1 MPAYPVGN
9 GDLATTTIQSWT
21 YDTTNCHLGLIC
33 SESYP
38 RISGTFPVNYTYS
51 FGQPT
56 AITAGSS
63 PVNLVTSAAYNP
75 AGGLASW
82 VSASSPSV
90 TTTITQDTSLLPR
103 PNKIEAK
110 RGTTVLFSTG
120 AYTYDSAGNIL
131 SQADGTYGGTYTY
144 DKGSRLLSATY
155 SGTPR
160 TFAYDGYGNLT
171 QNGAYTM
178 AMNASLN
185 NQVDSVTISGGSP
198 IATAYDPRG
207 NMTGAV
213 GEVIFFDALDR
224 VYRSKNDL
232 VGDYTFLHNG
242 AGERV
247 LKFSSKFT
255 VLRREMA
262 RYIAEANIIARGW
275 TLPLC
280 DGSNPSP
287 FTDVPCSDPD
297 ARHIKLAFQQS
308 ITAGCT
314 GSTFCPD
321 TAINRAQMAVFMVKG
336 YRGASFVPQSCPPA
350 VNPFTDFTCS
360 GPYAAYAPFIIQL
373 YNDHVTGGCG
383 LNTFCPGDPIGEWE
397 TLVWLAKGGPPNGSG
412 TIPFWPTYHPVP
424 RGSTYTLRDEG
435 NRVVTEIAGGPLGIE
450 HRLTHRRPGQRVS
463 RRPARRL
470 QRRRLELLGLRSP
483 RLDPRRL
490 ERLGDEDRGPPLLAL
505 RRRRH
510 GHPQPAPQ
518 LPEHGKKRRHP
529 PVLRPRT
536 DTAVQYRTVLEHGS
550 ATRHPGKPF
559 VLEPLHIRTQQSC
572 EAYRSRRTRGR
583 QSERPLESNGSI
595 LLVGIANLQELLSR
609 TTPAFTRRS
618 ERGSDE

>member
-9 GDLATTTIQSWT
+9 GNLAATTIQSWT

-56 AITAGSS
+56 AITAGTS

-75 AGGLASW
+75 AAGLASW
-82 VSASSPSV
+82 VSASSPTV

-321 TAINRAQMAVFMVKG
+321 TAITRAQMAVFMVKG

-435 NRVVTEIAGGPLGIE
+435 NRVVTEIAGGLSGSSTASLTVARDNVYLG
-450 HRLTHRRPGQRVS
+450 G
-463 RRPARRL
+463 
-470 QRRRLELLGLRSP
+470 LLVASSAGAWSYSAS
-483 RLDPRRL
+483 DH
-490 ERLGDEDRGPPLLAL
+490 LGSIRAVWNASG
-505 RRRRH
+505 R
-510 GHPQPAPQ
+510 
-518 LPEHGKKRRHP
+518 
-529 PVLRPRT
+529 RPRT
-536 DTAVQYRTVLEHGS
+536 TATGPTAKTPRPPSTSTS
-550 ATRHPGKPF
+550 A
-559 VLEPLHIRTQQSC
+559 
-572 EAYRSRRTRGR
+572 SRAWK
-583 QSERPLESNGSI
+583 E
-595 LLVGIANLQELLSR
+595 
-609 TTPAFTRRS
+609 TTPPTS
-618 ERGSDE
+618 TTTTHGHSSSISDGS

>member
-1 MPAYPVGN
+1 
-9 GDLATTTIQSWT
+9 
-21 YDTTNCHLGLIC
+21 
-33 SESYP
+33 
-38 RISGTFPVNYTYS
+38 
-51 FGQPT
+51 
-56 AITAGSS
+56 
-63 PVNLVTSAAYNP
+63 
-75 AGGLASW
+75 
-82 VSASSPSV
+82 
-90 TTTITQDTSLLPR
+90 
-103 PNKIEAK
+103 
-110 RGTTVLFSTG
+110 
-120 AYTYDSAGNIL
+120 
-131 SQADGTYGGTYTY
+131 
-144 DKGSRLLSATY
+144 
-155 SGTPR
+155 
-160 TFAYDGYGNLT
+160 
-171 QNGAYTM
+171 M

-280 DGSNPSP
+280 DGFNPSP

-297 ARHIKLAFQQS
+297 ARHIKLAFQQA

-321 TAINRAQMAVFMVKG
+321 TAITRAQMAVFMVKG

-435 NRVVTEIAGGPLGIE
+435 NRVVTEIAGGLSGSGTASLAVARDNVYLGGLLVASSAGAWSYSASDHLGSIRAVWNASGTKTE
-450 HRLTHRRPGQRVS
+450 DHRYWPYGEDAMATLNQHLSFQGMERNDATH
-463 RRPARRL
+463 
-470 QRRRLELLGLRSP
+470 
-483 RLDPRRL
+483 
-490 ERLGDEDRGPPLLAL
+490 
-505 RRRRH
+505 
-510 GHPQPAPQ
+510 
-518 LPEHGKKRRHP
+518 
-529 PVLRPRT
+529 
-536 DTAVQYRTVLEHGS
+536 QYYDH
-550 ATRHPGKPF
+550 A
-559 VLEPLHIRTQQSC
+559 RTQQFNIGRFLS
-572 EAYRSRRTRGR
+572 TDQLRGT
-583 QSERPLESNGSI
+583 PSNPATWNLYTFALNNPARLTDPTGLDADNPSGHSSI
-595 LLVGIANLQELLSR
+595 LDRVFSWVSRTFKNIFPAPKADPADPNLQAMNDDSVGN
-609 TTPAFTRRS
+609 TPAQAERMANPKGAAQQGVAEGGATITAAAATAATIIIIDRGTGKVIEIVADTAADAAAAVRLAKS
-618 ERGSDE
+618 LASESQMAERGSVIAGAGGRRILGDSERLAESYGGAAADWAKMRSSSFTAADGVKFETHWYQNVKTGQQVEFKTKFQ